1 MIMIWSL
8 ICHNLLK
15 LMKIVPIIQF
25 LQQFA
30 NIKTLLWNY
39 FLRLKRHENWTGGR
53 KKFSSLVSTM
63 PKDSSPILL
72 PPPAQ
77 CPLQSID
84 IFSIILFHQSI
95 DIFSMILFH
104 RHFQRI
110 SIYCHQNPNPLW
122 SLWKEVQAQGSPEW
136 STLCTLW
143 WQRSF
148 ASLEM
153 TPIALMSSSL
163 PSQEQPRPIL
173 TGRPYTPSSVLS
185 LAQPSSPCQRNNELP
200 RDSSSGTWGVL

>member
-1 MIMIWSL
+1 
-8 ICHNLLK
+8 
-15 LMKIVPIIQF
+15 MKIVPIIQF
-25 LQQFA
+25 LQQFV
-30 NIKTLLWNY
+30 NINTLFCND
-39 FLRLKRHENWTGGR
+39 FFRLKRHENWTGGR
-53 KKFSSLVSTM
+53 KKYSSLVSTM

-77 CPLQSID
+77 CPVQSID
-84 IFSIILFHQSI
+84 IFSI
-95 DIFSMILFH
+95 ILFH